1 MSTTTSLK
9 TGKVLVTGD
18 NNNGEYLSTSELYN
32 PVLVAGSHSSILELQ
47 FLKNF
52 LMKFMN
58 QTYTTF
64 AYCFIFFFIPKS
76 YINNLSV
83 FIFILKT
90 EMKIIH
96 RSIHTRRFSTRTRS
110 SNKFYPK
117 KINSS
122 RTIHVVTRQSKQS
135 KKETTS
141 STNSSKLELVSHRSA
156 SSVRLSEWPDW
167 TTFEKEHGQHKT
179 TKQKKRL
186 VIFISSYTYVIHM
199 K

>member
-96 RSIHTRRFSTRTRS
+96 RSIHTRRLSTRTRS
-110 SNKFYPK
+110 SSKFYPK

-122 RTIHVVTRQSKQS
+122 RTIHVVTRQSKHS
-135 KKETTS
+135 KKKTTTTS
-141 STNSSKLELVSHRSA
+141 STNSSKSELVSHHCA
-156 SSVRLSEWPDW
+156 STVRLSEWPDW
-167 TTFEKEHGQHKT
+167 TTFEKGHREHEIPKR
-179 TKQKKRL
+179 KKKL
-186 VIFISSYTYVIHM
+186 VIFILSYI
-199 K
+199 

>member
-9 TGKVLVTGD
+9 TGKALVTGD

-83 FIFILKT
+83 FIFIFET
-90 EMKIIH
+90 QMKIIR

-110 SNKFYPK
+110 SNKFSHK
-117 KINSS
+117 KISSS

-135 KKETTS
+135 KKTITAS
-141 STNSSKLELVSHRSA
+141 SINSSKSELTSDHC
-156 SSVRLSEWPDW
+156 SSSIRISEWPDW
-167 TTFEKEHGQHKT
+167 TTFEKEHRQHKVQ
-179 TKQKKRL
+179 KRKKRL
-186 VIFISSYTYVIHM
+186 ITFCFM
-199 K
+199 L